1 VRGCGVSQTER
12 DEGSAHAA
20 CWAGLLPGVAG
31 VELGLQ
37 RGENQAGQ
45 KRGRVREGKKF
56 LFLFLF
62 YSFILKHFQI
72 ISKAI

>member
-1 VRGCGVSQTER
+1 M
-12 DEGSAHAA
+12 A
-20 CWAGLLPGVAG
+20 CWAGLLTRAAG

-37 RGENQAGQ
+37 RGENRAGQ

-56 LFLFLF
+56 IFLFLF
-62 YSFILKHFQI
+62 YSFISKYFQI